1 MRLLT
6 ALLALAVPAASFV
19 ASAKYHEP
27 YEGSRIFWD
36 VNSKKTLF
44 PSGNYARIIH
54 LDDGRLMAVAEAGGG
69 ISVSYSSN
77 NGDGWTSPEL
87 IVRSADKVPYAV
99 PDVVQ
104 LSDGTILVGFNP
116 RPSQP
121 FSEDRHFGIRTMR
134 STDNGKTWEG
144 PIFIFD
150 ASHIWD
156 DGCWEPS
163 FIELPS
169 GEVHCYFANEF
180 PFKQSN
186 EQEISM
192 CRSFDKGLTWS
203 EPVRVCYR
211 AGTRDGM
218 PSAILTPAGEIVVIV
233 EDNGQPGCHG
243 FRATTVRCTLE
254 DNWATWVDASSP
266 NRNMIFANDYDK
278 GFSSAAPYLRQL
290 KTGETIA
297 SWQGDH
303 GNRQGCGENA
313 FDMFVAVGDADA
325 KNFRGVSEPFGLP
338 LSSHALWNSVAVADD
353 GSVFALASIGDA
365 THGNAI
371 NVIKGYP
378 MRGFEA
384 GFGTPEIDGSF
395 LKEPWTVKNASQVLM
410 GVKTRNRASMDF
422 LYDNDN
428 LYFFGRVIDRE
439 IFTDKADNDGIFIY
453 LDLENACDTYPQN
466 GMFRI
471 FLNADGTVDF
481 SPGKSNRWTHAETPE
496 GVEFVVKLQ
505 RNYYDMEVAIPWKA
519 LGLDTPPVDRLMRC
533 NIEVRDRR
541 ADELILET
549 IPETINRQ
557 SWTWP
562 EFRLNKDAGAGVEA
576 VVEDAGTEA
585 KAAVAISG
593 NELKVCSSREIDS
606 ISVYSPDGSLV
617 AEQRVDAHHTGIS
630 LPGAGWLALVRISYA
645 DGDLECAKVVVR

>member
-1 MRLLT
+1 
-6 ALLALAVPAASFV
+6 
-19 ASAKYHEP
+19 
-27 YEGSRIFWD
+27 
-36 VNSKKTLF
+36 
-44 PSGNYARIIH
+44 
-54 LDDGRLMAVAEAGGG
+54 
-69 ISVSYSSN
+69 
-77 NGDGWTSPEL
+77 
-87 IVRSADKVPYAV
+87 
-99 PDVVQ
+99 
-104 LSDGTILVGFNP
+104 
-116 RPSQP
+116 
-121 FSEDRHFGIRTMR
+121 
-134 STDNGKTWEG
+134 
-144 PIFIFD
+144 
-150 ASHIWD
+150 
-156 DGCWEPS
+156 
-163 FIELPS
+163 
-169 GEVHCYFANEF
+169 
-180 PFKQSN
+180 
-186 EQEISM
+186 
-192 CRSFDKGLTWS
+192 
-203 EPVRVCYR
+203 
-211 AGTRDGM
+211 
-218 PSAILTPAGEIVVIV
+218 
-233 EDNGQPGCHG
+233 
-243 FRATTVRCTLE
+243 
-254 DNWATWVDASSP
+254 
-266 NRNMIFANDYDK
+266 MIFANDYDK
-278 GFSSAAPYLRQL
+278 GFISAAPYLRQL

-303 GNRQGCGENA
+303 GNRQGRGENA

-593 NELKVCSSREIDS
+593 NELKVCASREIDS